1 MTGADPSRDIPPVS
15 SSFAGL
21 SRQIGNGSINGPGA
35 KIGVRRRAGGQDRL
49 SAVALGDLDS
59 DDTRGLDSRVA
70 VPSKPDW
77 TAFGCQAWTAA
88 SGARICGDL
97 NTAKK
102 PL

>member
-1 MTGADPSRDIPPVS
+1 MDIPPVS
-15 SSFAGL
+15 SLFAGL
-21 SRQIGNGSINGPGA
+21 SRQIGSGSISGPGA
-35 KIGVRRRAGGQDRL
+35 KVGGRQRARGHDRL

-59 DDTRGLDSRVA
+59 DDTRGLDPRVA

-77 TAFGCQAWTAA
+77 TAFGYRAWTAA
-88 SGARICGDL
+88 SGARICRGL